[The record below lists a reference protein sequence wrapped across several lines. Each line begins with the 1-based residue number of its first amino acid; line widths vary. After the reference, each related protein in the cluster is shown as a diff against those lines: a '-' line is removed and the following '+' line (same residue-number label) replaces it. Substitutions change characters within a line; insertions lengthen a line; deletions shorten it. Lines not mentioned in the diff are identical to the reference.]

1 MGGLSIINS
10 IGIIRRIDVLGQIV
24 VPVEIRKVLNIDY
37 NDGIAFFVDEDKIV
51 LQKYEPFCILCKGAD
66 GLLFFKKKY
75 ICVKCKTEITR
86 DMI

>member
-24 VPVEIRKVLNIDY
+24 IPVEIRKVLNIDY

-51 LQKYEPFCILCKGAD
+51 LRKHESFCIFCKGAE
-66 GLLFFKKKY
+66 GLLYFKGKY
-75 ICVKCKTEITR
+75 ICVKCKTEIIRGMT
-86 DMI
+86 